1 MKTNKWVGTWAYRML
16 SRVTKLLQKQSLF
29 LILEIINLRSHR
41 IRTHVRVR
49 VHVHAVSVHSPGIAN
64 TRMKVRLVG
73 DKIAVHRGLAWM
85 AACSFTS
92 FLRQRRKVHRVRSR
106 SIDEVEV
113 SVVVRVNLASFADQ
127 FLAPH
132 FLWAWF
138 WLEIR
143 VDGILMSWICQLM
156 ASRRQRL
163 GQAIRARSCLCR
175 EGKRMERGRGE
186 RTWICWGLGF
196 GMMQAGSED

>member
-1 MKTNKWVGTWAYRML
+1 ML

-29 LILEIINLRSHR
+29 LVLEIINLRSHR
-41 IRTHVRVR
+41 IRTHVCVR
-49 VHVHAVSVHSPGIAN
+49 VHVHVHIHSVHAVSVHSPGIAN

-73 DKIAVHRGLAWM
+73 DRIAVHRGLAWM

-156 ASRRQRL
+156 ASRRQRPRQ
-163 GQAIRARSCLCR
+163 GIRARCCLCK